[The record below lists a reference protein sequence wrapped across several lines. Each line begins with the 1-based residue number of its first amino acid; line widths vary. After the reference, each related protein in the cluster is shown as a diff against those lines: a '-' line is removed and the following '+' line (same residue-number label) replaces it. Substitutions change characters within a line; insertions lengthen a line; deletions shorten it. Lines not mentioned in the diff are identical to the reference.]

1 MSWRLGSPRQPA
13 LTCSR
18 GRTGGRCARPAPGV
32 PAQLGTSC
40 RAIGVHRGRPPA
52 APVWCQRSRGG
63 ERERI
68 VPRKT
73 ENADRFAFRRPTHPQ
88 IPGGTRLRAAER
100 KTARSDLRVL
110 LEARPRTA
118 RPLPDGQTP
127 VQDGADRGGD
137 LGSIPT
143 VPGGPGVSRSTMT
156 RLCSSGFHSAPGGSG
171 RSTGH
176 RRRTPRRPGLRP
188 GRRSPS
194 PRHARRAGAPPARR
208 EPSGTGAVVSPPARS
223 AGVSLGGIR
232 SFVAWGGPLRCWRW
246 TSRICPSRVRT
257 RRGTAS

>member
-1 MSWRLGSPRQPA
+1 MA
-13 LTCSR
+13 
-18 GRTGGRCARPAPGV
+18 ARPLPRSGASAPG
-32 PAQLGTSC
+32 
-40 RAIGVHRGRPPA
+40 
-52 APVWCQRSRGG
+52 
-63 ERERI
+63 
-68 VPRKT
+68 
-73 ENADRFAFRRPTHPQ
+73 
-88 IPGGTRLRAAER
+88 AER
-100 KTARSDLRVL
+100 GSGSCPGRRRTRTVSRSAGRRTRRSPAERACGQRNGRRHGAICAVL

-208 EPSGTGAVVSPPARS
+208 GPSGTGAAVSPPARS

-257 RRGTAS
+257 PPGHRLVGFG